1 MPDQA
6 AILALVSP
14 PAEADCT
21 GPALDK
27 DAGGRVIPLDSRRR
41 RLSPDVVDASRAC
54 HPAQRWAEQRRAA
67 IPS

>member
-6 AILALVSP
+6 AILALVPP
-14 PAEADCT
+14 PAVADCT

-41 RLSPDVVDASRAC
+41 RLSPGVVDAARAC
-54 HPAQRWAEQRRAA
+54 HPAQLWADRRAA
-67 IPS
+67 SPS